1 VERVMNNVVQFKPK
15 RAAGINGSLDR
26 ITELL
31 RSDKVK
37 LLAVVCVTEDDE
49 FMVRHE
55 AGEVKL
61 GDVARLLLIVE
72 KVKETVLGDVDRT
85 DREEG

>member
-1 VERVMNNVVQFKPK
+1 MNNVVQFKPK

-37 LLAVVCVTEDDE
+37 L
-49 FMVRHE
+49 
-55 AGEVKL
+55 